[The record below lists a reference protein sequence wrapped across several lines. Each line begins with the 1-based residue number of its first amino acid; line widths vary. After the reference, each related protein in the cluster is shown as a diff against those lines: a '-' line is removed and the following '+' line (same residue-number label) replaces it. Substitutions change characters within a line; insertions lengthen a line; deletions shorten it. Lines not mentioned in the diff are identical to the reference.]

1 MMTNISSNSQVD
13 SKLTARQ
20 LNHLAK
26 KTPLKSVVVK
36 TNDGEFVCPA
46 KYVDK
51 ILKVTS
57 SVVPVVDVSHTH
69 TH

>member
-13 SKLTARQ
+13 SKQ
-20 LNHLAK
+20 LNHLARQS
-26 KTPLKSVVVK
+26 PLKSVIVK

-46 KYVDK
+46 KYVGK

-57 SVVPVVDVSHTH
+57 NKGK
-69 TH
+69 